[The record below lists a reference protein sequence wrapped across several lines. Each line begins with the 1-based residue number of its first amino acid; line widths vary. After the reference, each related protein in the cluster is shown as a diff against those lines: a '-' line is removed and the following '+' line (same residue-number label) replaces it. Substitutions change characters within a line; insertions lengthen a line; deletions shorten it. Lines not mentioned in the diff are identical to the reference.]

1 MEIEKSCKCVK
12 LKLPNNKV
20 VDVLSPVLNEMYQWI
35 QDADGKPE
43 SGGFIVGYRHIETGH
58 ISLETVSHPC
68 ILDTKERSRF
78 NIKDPYHVFFL
89 EKAKLNKSYYMGVW
103 HTHPQLIP
111 NPSSID
117 WKDWTDSLKEEKTG
131 CEYIFFVIVGIKEWR
146 VWVGDLENG
155 IITEILECEK
165 GNDGLYK

>member
-1 MEIEKSCKCVK
+1 VEIEKSCKCVK

-43 SGGFIVGYRHIETGH
+43 SGGYIVGYQHKETGH
-58 ISLETVSHPC
+58 ISLETVSHPYT
-68 ILDTKERSRF
+68 LDTKSRIRF
-78 NIKDPYHVFFL
+78 NIKDPRHILFL
-89 EKAKLNKSYYMGVW
+89 KKAERNNSYYMGVW
-103 HTHPQLIP
+103 HTHPQMIP
-111 NPSSID
+111 CPSSID
-117 WKDWTDSLKEEKTG
+117 WKDWTDSLKKEKTG

-146 VWVGDLENG
+146 VWVGNLKNG
-155 IITEILECEK
+155 IITEIFECEK